1 MAMNQDYGFLI
12 QELIKKN
19 KDLYEKIDALE
30 RRLNEGD
37 RDWDN
42 ATLMRNWGI
51 SKRTAKNY
59 RDKGLG
65 YYRLHVNGPIFYTL
79 EDREAFK
86 TMYNK
91 GSLIRNNTDSNN

>member
-19 KDLYEKIDALE
+19 KDLHEKINALE
-30 RRLNEGD
+30 IRLNEGD

-51 SKRTAKNY
+51 SKRTAKTY
-59 RDKGLG
+59 RDEGLE
-65 YYRLHVNGPIFYTL
+65 YYRLGKNGPIFYTY
-79 EDREAFK
+79 EGREAYKMWF
-86 TMYNK
+86 NK
-91 GSLIRNNTDSNN
+91 NTKGKKIPD